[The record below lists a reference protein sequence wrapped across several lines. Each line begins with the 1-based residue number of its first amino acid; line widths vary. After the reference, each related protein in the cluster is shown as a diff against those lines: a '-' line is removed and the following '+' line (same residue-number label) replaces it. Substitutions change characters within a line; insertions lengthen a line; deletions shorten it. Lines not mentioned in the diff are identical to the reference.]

1 MCSYAVDKTDYFL
14 YLKMLRMVYN
24 LTQDY
29 FIPVGDRN
37 TNGHLTENTN
47 KRVFR
52 IQLLVEYF

>member
-29 FIPVGDRN
+29 FIPVGDKN
-37 TNGHLTENTN
+37 TNGP
-47 KRVFR
+47 
-52 IQLLVEYF
+52 